1 VIDDDELLH
10 EFLVESFENLDR
22 LDSDFVELER
32 DPGDRQI
39 LASIFRTVHTI
50 KGTSGFL
57 GFGTLEAVTHVGE
70 SLLGKLRDGE
80 LVVTQDITSG
90 LLSLV
95 DAVREIL
102 ASIERNGAEDGT
114 QYPDLVAELTR
125 LHDAKPADVPGAA
138 ELAVSVAADVAAHFD
153 AGDFDALDAVEDDA
167 ASLLEEAAPAP
178 HHALLTPP
186 VAHHA
191 LLTPTATTVPVASA
205 GHPALLNAPAGA
217 PAAKAEPARADH
229 EAVKGGVAESVVRV
243 DVSLLDGLI
252 DLVGELVL
260 ARNQLVQVTGSK
272 AGKGDPT
279 SAAAQRVSLITS
291 ELQEQVLKTRMQQVN
306 VVWGKLPRVV
316 RDLAL
321 QCGKKVRVDMEGQDT
336 ELDKTIIEAIKDP
349 LTHIVRNSVDHGIE
363 TAAERVAAGKNAEG
377 RLLLRAFHEGGKVV
391 IEIVD
396 DGAGINPEKL
406 KVKALQKGL
415 ITTAQAEAMT
425 DHEAV
430 NLIFLAGFSTAA
442 AVTNVSGRGVGMDVV
457 KTNIERINGSVDVQS
472 RVGEGTTMTVRI
484 PLTLAIV
491 PALVVQSAGSRY
503 AIPQPNLVELVR
515 LKNDEQLERI
525 EGAAFHR
532 LRGRLLP
539 VLDLAMLLKLRSH
552 ESTTARTLAVLQVD
566 GGQFG
571 LLVDRVNDAEEIVVK
586 PLGTHVKNV
595 EAFAGCTIM
604 GDGTVALILDVVAV
618 SKHAGLNSISGMS
631 AAVQEVS
638 STIMTSLLLCV
649 AGGTRVAVPLDEV
662 ARLEHLDAARV
673 ERSGAQEVVAYGS
686 TLLPLVRLAHH
697 VGQSLGDMDAS
708 RLKLVVTNER
718 NGRSIGIV
726 VDEIADAI
734 EVPAGS
740 ISMQGATARFG
751 VMGTAVIADQ
761 VTDVVDVNA
770 LTQLIEASYF
780 TPAMLHS

>member
-57 GFGTLEAVTHVGE
+57 GFGTLESVTHVGE

-102 ASIERNGAEDGT
+102 ASIERTGAEDGT
-114 QYPDLVAELTR
+114 QYPHLVAELTR
-125 LHDAKPADVPGAA
+125 LHNAEAAAAPGAA
-138 ELAVSVAADVAAHFD
+138 AVAVSVAADVAAHLED
-153 AGDFDALDAVEDDA
+153 LDLDGVDEVEDDA
-167 ASLLEEAAPAP
+167 ASLMYDEAVASHPALLNAPTAQ
-178 HHALLTPP
+178 HALLTPP
-186 VAHHA
+186 AA
-191 LLTPTATTVPVASA
+191 A
-205 GHPALLNAPAGA
+205 GHPALLNAPAA
-217 PAAKAEPARADH
+217 SAAAKAEPARADH

-363 TAAERVAAGKNAEG
+363 TPAERLAAGKAAEG

-396 DGAGINPEKL
+396 DGAGINPDKL
-406 KVKALQKGL
+406 KAKALQKGL

-425 DHEAV
+425 DHDAV
-430 NLIFLAGFSTAA
+430 NLIFLAGFSTAE

-457 KTNIERINGSVDVQS
+457 KTNIERINGSIDMQS
-472 RVGEGTTMTVRI
+472 RVGEGTTITVRI

-631 AAVQEVS
+631 ATVQEVS

-751 VMGTAVIADQ
+751 VMGTAVISDQ
-761 VTDVVDVNA
+761 VTDVVDVDA
-770 LTQLIEASYF
+770 LTQLVEASYF
-780 TPAMLHS
+780 TPAMLSL

>member
-1 VIDDDELLH
+1 VGDTNVIDDDELLH

-22 LDSDFVELER
+22 LDSDFVELEQ

-70 SLLGKLRDGE
+70 SLLGRLRDGE

-90 LLSLV
+90 LLALV

-102 ASIERNGAEDGT
+102 ASIERTGAEDGT
-114 QYPDLVAELTR
+114 QYPELVAELTR
-125 LHDAKPADVPGAA
+125 LHDAGAA
-138 ELAVSVAADVAAHFD
+138 AEAVATAADVVAQLELGDLDD
-153 AGDFDALDAVEDDA
+153 AEEVEDDA
-167 ASLLEEAAPAP
+167 ASLVDAVASSAHPAMLNASQP
-178 HHALLTPP
+178 HPALLG
-186 VAHHA
+186 AA
-191 LLTPTATTVPVASA
+191 ATVG
-205 GHPALLNAPAGA
+205 GHPALLNATTDAGSVRS
-217 PAAKAEPARADH
+217 EPTRNDH
-229 EAVKGGVAESVVRV
+229 EAQKGGVAESVVRV

-316 RDLAL
+316 RDLSVM
-321 QCGKKVRVDMEGQDT
+321 CGKKVRVEMEGQDT

-363 TAAERVAAGKNAEG
+363 SPAERVKAGKAAEG

-396 DGAGINPEKL
+396 DGAGIDPAKL
-406 KVKALQKGL
+406 KAKALAKGL
-415 ITTAQAEAMT
+415 ITTAQAEAMS
-425 DHEAV
+425 DHDAV
-430 NLIFLAGFSTAA
+430 NLIFLAGFSTAE

-457 KTNIERINGSVDVQS
+457 KTNIERINGSIDLQS
-472 RVGEGTTMTVRI
+472 RVGQGTTITVRI

-618 SKHAGLNSISGMS
+618 SKHAGLSATAGMA
-631 AAVQEVS
+631 AAVQEAASVI
-638 STIMTSLLLCV
+638 TTSLLLCV

-662 ARLEHLDAARV
+662 ARLEHLESSRV

-697 VGQSLGDMDAS
+697 VGQSVGDYDAS

-718 NGRSIGIV
+718 DGRSIGIV
-726 VDEIADAI
+726 VDDIADAI

-740 ISMQGATARFG
+740 ISMQGTTARFG
-751 VMGTAVIADQ
+751 VMGTAVIAEQ
-761 VTDVVDVNA
+761 VTDVVDIAA
-770 LTQLIEASYF
+770 LCQLVEASYF
-780 TPAMLHS
+780 TPSAMAG